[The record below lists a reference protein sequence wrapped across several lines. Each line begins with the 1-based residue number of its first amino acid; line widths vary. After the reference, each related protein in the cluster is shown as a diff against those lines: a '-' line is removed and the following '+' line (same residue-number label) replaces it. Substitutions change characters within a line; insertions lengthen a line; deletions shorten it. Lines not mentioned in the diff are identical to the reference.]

1 MQPPLKSSPTGDRQR
16 NGLTPDRVLPFPRIC
31 RSPTGHRTRQE
42 ECAVLPPTTRELDA
56 CGIGFVADAQGRSSR
71 AIVAA
76 ALRGLACVKNRG
88 AVAADAR
95 TADGS
100 GLLVPIPP
108 AVFGERAGVAVLFV

>member
-1 MQPPLKSSPTGDRQR
+1 A
-16 NGLTPDRVLPFPRIC
+16 RI
-31 RSPTGHRTRQE
+31 
-42 ECAVLPPTTRELDA
+42 V
-56 CGIGFVADAQGRSSR
+56 FVADAHGRSSR

-76 ALRGLACVKNRG
+76 ALRGLACVKHRG

-108 AVFGERAGVAVLFV
+108 AVFGERAGVAVLFVRGAGRWGRALWGGPPPPPPGSKLPPQPRASRWSTGASPRSTRPPSAIS